1 MKVAISMRSVH
12 EPLLQGELSVLDFL
26 KYAASL
32 AVEGVELDDIYL
44 LGADVDYSEI
54 REVLKETG
62 LRVSCYDIHHQMAP
76 LRDGERDG
84 AAEKIR
90 AELEVAELLGAEH
103 VQIVGETFAPDVAAA
118 EVESLILELV
128 EIVLPSIKGKN
139 LTLAIEN
146 PESSAFQSTQ
156 MAMLLDRISHPQ
168 VKVGFNMANSLV
180 AGEDPEAALER
191 LKDRIAHVRAGD
203 VRLAQQGEE
212 PQSGS
217 YVGCV
222 VGLGLVPLAKL
233 FRSLHLLG
241 YDGWVSLEFAGLEE
255 AFFGTEASLMNLRQY
270 LAELKNE
277 DMHPGEYQGE
287 TIEIL

>member
-1 MKVAISMRSVH
+1 
-12 EPLLQGELSVLDFL
+12 
-26 KYAASL
+26 
-32 AVEGVELDDIYL
+32 
-44 LGADVDYSEI
+44 
-54 REVLKETG
+54 
-62 LRVSCYDIHHQMAP
+62 
-76 LRDGERDG
+76 
-84 AAEKIR
+84 
-90 AELEVAELLGAEH
+90 
-103 VQIVGETFAPDVAAA
+103 
-118 EVESLILELV
+118 
-128 EIVLPSIKGKN
+128 
-139 LTLAIEN
+139 
-146 PESSAFQSTQ
+146 

-241 YDGWVSLEFAGLEE
+241 YDGWFLSLLAWKKPFR
-255 AFFGTEASLMNLRQY
+255 TEASLMNLRQY
-270 LAELKNE
+270 SGR
-277 DMHPGEYQGE
+277 MRICIQGVPGE